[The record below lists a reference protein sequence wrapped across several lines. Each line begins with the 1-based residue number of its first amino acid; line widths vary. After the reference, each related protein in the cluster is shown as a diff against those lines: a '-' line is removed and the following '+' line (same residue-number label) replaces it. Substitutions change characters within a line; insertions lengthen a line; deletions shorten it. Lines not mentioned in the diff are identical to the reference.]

1 MNTPRAPE
9 EESEKAAERRKAELP
24 IWGPVGAAMAGAVG
38 YFLHGVASGDP
49 LANAIVLWTRFTPAK
64 KAPKKAFLVRWLL
77 WIQEPNRK
85 ERKRELTGKAT
96 AAEEFDFTVKVD
108 VSGLQPGTRYAYR
121 FECGQAKS
129 PEGEFRLPL
138 PATEPMATLSYA
150 VFSCANR
157 GFGNFRAY
165 AAAVERSRELSAPL
179 DFWLHLGDYIYEYG
193 DTRYPAPSETVVP
206 GLKPSEEL
214 VHLQQYRQRHAHY
227 RLDPEL
233 QRLSASAPMI
243 SIWDDHEVANDD
255 FKDGAENHHSETQGA
270 FEARKLAALRAYHEW
285 LPTRVEFDLTNM
297 SAAPWLRWRRFDFGS
312 LAMLLMLETR
322 LLARTSQAAT
332 EQSVRA
338 EIAAVLN
345 GAWALSP
352 SAWPGRIEKKM
363 RKVQSAVEAKR
374 LDPRKRMLGDTQL
387 AWIAAQAKAEGRP
400 GRWLLVG
407 QPQVVQELMSPNF
420 QDLPR
425 GTSPHWAD
433 IVRNLTKRGA
443 LYRNYTTGDEGEAD
457 FVFSELRNAFLVD
470 LAAGRFRIQLNFD
483 SWTGYVAE
491 RRLFLQSLRG
501 PTPAIVYGGDSHN
514 AWAGILRA
522 DNKTVAVEFD
532 GMSVTSP
539 GLESRRPF
547 LPPGLE
553 AAAWQAANPDLAWA
567 DTSWRGFML
576 VQLGLDNHRLE
587 YMAVDASTPSRGTSE
602 GTSCLAGFDVGRDL
616 QLSGPKSCR
625 TASWSAAAFGGI
637 EPSMPSWRLLSWPW
651 PWVPLALLA
660 SLTALVGF
668 LLGRRSSSGSSSSR
682 LFGSRPGGYKRPSEE
697 AEADGLQASV
707 VLFSVFSISVPPC
720 SRPFTEPL
728 SLPLRPLKETRR
740 WASSRWAE
748 AAPRSAGSAGQQ
760 ERQES
765 ARRLLEDIVGVVS
778 SAGIEAGAVRGLQA
792 LRATLL
798 TAVEAAQSDELR
810 EALQAL
816 QGLSRGEPVEDAPLA
831 RLLRRLFQRLGSTYV
846 KLGQFIAP
854 AASAGRR
861 CRCRKTLALRSSPT
875 LFPAAYVREFQCLGS
890 GCERLEAMLEERA
903 GTPIVIRVVTQQ
915 TGGDGLE
922 HSELA

>member
-9 EESEKAAERRKAELP
+9 EESEKAAQRRKAELP

-38 YFLHGVASGDP
+38 HFLHGVASGDP

-85 ERKRELTGKAT
+85 ERKPELTGKAT

-193 DTRYPAPSETVVP
+193 DMRYPAPSETVVP

-312 LAMLLMLETR
+312 LATLLMLETR

-332 EQSVRA
+332 EQSVRE

-433 IVRNLTKRGA
+433 IVRNITKRGA
-443 LYRNYTTGDEGEAD
+443 LYRNYTTEDEGEAD
-457 FVFSELRNAFLVD
+457 FVSSELRNAFLVD

-625 TASWSAAAFGGI
+625 TASWSAAASGGI
-637 EPSMPSWRLLSWPW
+637 EPSMPSWRLLSW

-682 LFGSRPGGYKRPSEE
+682 LFGSRAGGYKRPSEE
-697 AEADGLQASV
+697 AAEADGLQA
-707 VLFSVFSISVPPC
+707 PPIHMGC
-720 SRPFTEPL
+720 SR
-728 SLPLRPLKETRR
+728 R
-740 WASSRWAE
+740 
-748 AAPRSAGSAGQQ
+748 
-760 ERQES
+760 
-765 ARRLLEDIVGVVS
+765 D
-778 SAGIEAGAVRGLQA
+778 GI
-792 LRATLL
+792 
-798 TAVEAAQSDELR
+798 
-810 EALQAL
+810 
-816 QGLSRGEPVEDAPLA
+816 
-831 RLLRRLFQRLGSTYV
+831 
-846 KLGQFIAP
+846 
-854 AASAGRR
+854 
-861 CRCRKTLALRSSPT
+861 
-875 LFPAAYVREFQCLGS
+875 
-890 GCERLEAMLEERA
+890 
-903 GTPIVIRVVTQQ
+903 
-915 TGGDGLE
+915 
-922 HSELA
+922 